1 MKRKILTITY
11 TCPEDKVNLGEAD
24 IMGYILQQLGKLG
37 AYDINLKASSAEVR
51 EPAAPKVRETGPQIP
66 AFLQERRSRPSRR
79 EVLCLPGGGNAYGNG
94 MQCLSFMHK
103 LRPMAMWR
111 FAKWR
116 IVFRKPVR

>member
-24 IMGYILQQLGKLG
+24 IMGTILQKLGELG

-79 EVLCLPGGGNAYGNG
+79 GRGPRGPCGLKYNMLYIH
-94 MQCLSFMHK
+94 MLFLSTTAGYVVYFSW
-103 LRPMAMWR
+103 P
-111 FAKWR
+111 
-116 IVFRKPVR
+116 IS

>member
-24 IMGYILQQLGKLG
+24 IMGYILQQLGELG

-66 AFLQERRSRPSRR
+66 VFLQERRGQAQEGKCPACQEEGKLWERVIGIPSKT
-79 EVLCLPGGGNAYGNG
+79 LWG
-94 MQCLSFMHK
+94 
-103 LRPMAMWR
+103 
-111 FAKWR
+111 
-116 IVFRKPVR
+116 